1 MEWLT
6 PISAIGAAA
15 VALPLL
21 LLLYFLKLKRREH
34 PVSST
39 LLWRRAV
46 QDLQVN
52 APFQRLRRNI
62 LLFLQLLAI
71 LAVLVALAGP
81 ILSLTSRATGRY
93 VLLIDRS
100 ASMNATDVQPSRL
113 EAGKQQ
119 AKAFVE
125 SLSNKSLFSFGGG
138 SDQIMVIAF
147 DSRCKVMCNFTTD
160 GQQLLGAIDSI
171 EGGDGDS
178 ALSEAILVAQAFA
191 ASDEQA
197 NNRSSEVA
205 AKLVLFSDGQIRD
218 LDQVLVGGD
227 ELEFRAVGQSGRN
240 VAITAMQA
248 RRAYDDPEQVEVF
261 ATIANYDR
269 EAVTCDVQLRL
280 DNDVRSVRSVTIPA
294 ADSNSPDKRQP
305 GKVAINFSLAHA
317 GAGIVEVRHFCEDS
331 LSSDN
336 AAWAV
341 LLPPQRVTA
350 VLVTRGNPV
359 LESALRVCPLAEL
372 KVVDPSVFDSNE
384 SAVIGVGSA
393 DAVQDVIVLD
403 DYVPKRLPRS
413 RYLVFGRPPNDID
426 VTVSEELKNQVVVDW
441 RPKHPVLKY
450 VSLMNLFVA
459 RCYNVALPRDA
470 EVLAEFSQSPALSLL
485 RRGGSVFLL
494 APFDVLQSNWP
505 FEPGFVL
512 FCHNAMN
519 FLSMQ
524 VGQDQQG
531 GLDVGQPIV
540 VEGLKPE
547 TAVKVTA
554 PGSPAVESK
563 TTSAGV
569 MRFPATDR
577 VGVYSV
583 DVSEEPARFFAVNM
597 LDADESEIEPRKEIV
612 LAGQTVQAQ
621 QSVARANLPVW
632 PWLVGLALMLACAEW
647 LAYNL
652 KVRI

>member
-1 MEWLT
+1 M
-6 PISAIGAAA
+6 
-15 VALPLL
+15 
-21 LLLYFLKLKRREH
+21 
-34 PVSST
+34 
-39 LLWRRAV
+39 
-46 QDLQVN
+46 
-52 APFQRLRRNI
+52 
-62 LLFLQLLAI
+62 
-71 LAVLVALAGP
+71 
-81 ILSLTSRATGRY
+81 
-93 VLLIDRS
+93 
-100 ASMNATDVQPSRL
+100 
-113 EAGKQQ
+113 
-119 AKAFVE
+119 
-125 SLSNKSLFSFGGG
+125 
-138 SDQIMVIAF
+138 
-147 DSRCKVMCNFTTD
+147 
-160 GQQLLGAIDSI
+160 
-171 EGGDGDS
+171 
-178 ALSEAILVAQAFA
+178 
-191 ASDEQA
+191 
-197 NNRSSEVA
+197 
-205 AKLVLFSDGQIRD
+205 
-218 LDQVLVGGD
+218 
-227 ELEFRAVGQSGRN
+227 
-240 VAITAMQA
+240 
-248 RRAYDDPEQVEVF
+248 
-261 ATIANYDR
+261 
-269 EAVTCDVQLRL
+269 
-280 DNDVRSVRSVTIPA
+280 
-294 ADSNSPDKRQP
+294 
-305 GKVAINFSLAHA
+305 
-317 GAGIVEVRHFCEDS
+317 
-331 LSSDN
+331 
-336 AAWAV
+336 
-341 LLPPQRVTA
+341 
-350 VLVTRGNPV
+350 LVTRGNPV

-372 KVVDPSVFDSNE
+372 KVVDPSAFDSNE
-384 SAVIGVGSA
+384 SGVSGVGSA
-393 DAVQDVIVLD
+393 DGVQDVIVLD

-450 VSLMNLFVA
+450 VNLMNLFVA

-554 PGSPAVESK
+554 PGAAAVESK

-577 VGVYSV
+577 VGLYSV
-583 DVSEEPARFFAVNM
+583 DVSEEPTRFFAVNM
-597 LDADESEIEPRKEIV
+597 LDVDESDIEPRKEVV

-632 PWLVGLALMLACAEW
+632 PWLVGLALILACAEW